1 MRGRDKPV
9 AGILYVFNETK
20 QCFLSMSVSPA
31 DTHLSRLRG
40 LLGKI
45 RLRRDDGIWVVPS
58 QGIHTVGM
66 LFPIDVIY
74 LDAQMRVI
82 HLVEHLRPFRI
93 APLRVHAKSV
103 LELPERSI
111 YSSGTEVGDRLL
123 ICPPEA
129 MENYWKARDGDQELS
144 RAKKVALE

>member
-1 MRGRDKPV
+1 MAGR
-9 AGILYVFNETK
+9 LYVFNETK
-20 QCFLSMSVSPA
+20 QCFLSMNVSPA

-40 LLGKI
+40 LLGRI

-58 QGIHTVGM
+58 QGIHTFGM
-66 LFPIDVIY
+66 LFAIDVIY
-74 LDAQMRVI
+74 LDAQARVI

-123 ICPPEA
+123 ICSPEA
-129 MENYWKARDGDQELS
+129 MENYWTARTGSPELG
-144 RAKKVALE
+144 RVKKVVSE